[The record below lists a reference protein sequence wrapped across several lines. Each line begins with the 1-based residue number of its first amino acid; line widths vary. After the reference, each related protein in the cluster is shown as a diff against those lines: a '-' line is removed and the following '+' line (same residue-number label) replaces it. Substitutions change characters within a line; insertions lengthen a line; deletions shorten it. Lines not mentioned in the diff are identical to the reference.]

1 MRNAL
6 FSLITGALLTALFCV
21 PCFPAEDEESLTGCL
36 AEGNTEFALKLYGEL
51 RSGEENIFF
60 SPFSVSSAMAM
71 AYSGARQN
79 TAKEMKEA
87 LCFHVNQKQLP
98 LTFKLLN
105 SRLSDNAAKSGQKLS
120 IANGLCLTG
129 GDLSLDFKALLREN
143 FDAEIFK
150 GDTDAINSWVNKKT
164 EGKIPKILE
173 SLGPNSICVLLNAIY
188 FKGTWEEMFKPGDTR
203 DDAFFTARDKKLTVR
218 MMSRKGRIK
227 LLSGKGFQA
236 ASLPYKGGGLSMVI
250 LLPDA
255 VDGLQELEKQ
265 LTADNLKLWLRE
277 LDRSPSPETI
287 LSLPKFKL
295 ETEYDVVPS
304 CRALGIK
311 DAFDSRGNADFSGM
325 GWKKGALWISQI
337 KHKAFV
343 EVNEEGTEAA
353 AATAVVMQTTAA
365 RKPTTFRADHPFFFL
380 IRDNMTGTILFLG
393 RVTDPSALK
402 KGASK

>member
-87 LCFHVNQKQLP
+87 LCFHLNQKQLP

-105 SRLSDNAAKSGQKLS
+105 GHLSDNAARGGQKLS

-150 GDTDAINSWVNKKT
+150 GDTDTINSWVNRKT

-173 SLGPNSICVLLNAIY
+173 SLDSNSVCVLLNAIY

-203 DDAFFTARDKKLTVR
+203 DDTFFASSDKQLTAR
-218 MMSRKGRIK
+218 MMYRKGRIK
-227 LLSGKGFQA
+227 LLREKGFQA
-236 ASLPYKGGGLSMVI
+236 ASLPYKGDRLSMVI
-250 LLPDA
+250 LLPEEIE
-255 VDGLQELEKQ
+255 GLAGLEKH
-265 LTADNLKLWLRE
+265 LTSQNIQNWLTG
-277 LDRSPSPETI
+277 LDRSPAVETRI
-287 LSLPKFKL
+287 FVPRFRL
-295 ETEYDVVPS
+295 ETAYDLASPFKS
-304 CRALGIK
+304 LGIK
-311 DAFDSRGNADFSGM
+311 DAFDKSGCADFTGT
-325 GWKKGALWISQI
+325 GWKKGELWIAQV

-353 AATAVVMQTTAA
+353 AATAVEMATKSIPNYPV
-365 RKPTTFRADHPFFFL
+365 FRADHPFFFL
-380 IRDNMTGTILFLG
+380 IRDNITGTILFLG
-393 RVTDPSALK
+393 RVTDPGRPQ
-402 KGASK
+402 KGTSQ